1 MGGRAEVVSV
11 ERLKPAHLDVDCF
24 PLLVQTPNLVTCH
37 IFLYVVFLH
46 LFSASAECNQQFLEN
61 IDFQGT
67 DIMFVESPD
76 AEHCQMICTQHPTCL
91 FFTFVRPDWTQD
103 TRDFSC
109 YLKSTPTG
117 TPNVQTLLLG
127 VTSGYSLKSCD
138 TSQCTNTDFLGADYK
153 TFFTADYEEC
163 QRACTYDPNCQ
174 FFTFINELFTQ
185 QNMRYKCH
193 LKFSWPVP
201 RLKVKRFQG
210 VVSGFSHRIPTV
222 DPGTIKLLPN
232 THFTVSNVLIMDAAS
247 PEHCH
252 AFCSAHLLCAA
263 FSYSSEDFKCYLK
276 TNWDYLPSE
285 AKDGFTSGLPM
296 RFCQPDS
303 RWLQTQFE
311 GVDFL
316 GSDIRFE
323 LMDDPDSCQR
333 TCTEDPHCQF
343 YTYLTEDFD
352 SSSRR
357 RRCYVKSTITMPA
370 PPEVAKLD
378 NAVSGFSRRNCGSV

>member
-1 MGGRAEVVSV
+1 TEKMITHRI
-11 ERLKPAHLDVDCF
+11 
-24 PLLVQTPNLVTCH
+24 LLGLLALCSLSFGQ
-37 IFLYVVFLH
+37 
-46 LFSASAECNQQFLEN
+46 ECNQQFLEN
-61 IDFQGT
+61 IDFPGT
-67 DIMFVESPD
+67 DIMFVYSPD

-91 FFTFVRPDWTQD
+91 FFTFVRPDWTRD
-103 TRDFSC
+103 TRHFYC

-117 TPNVQTLLLG
+117 TPNKQTPLLG
-127 VTSGYSLKSCD
+127 VTSGYSLKSWPCLPKVY
-138 TSQCTNTDFLGADYK
+138 QNTDFLGADYK

-163 QRACTYDPNCQ
+163 QRACTYDPNCH
-174 FFTFINELFTQ
+174 FFTFINELFTTL
-185 QNMRYKCH
+185 NMRYKCH
-193 LKFSWPVP
+193 LKFSGSVP
-201 RLKVKRFQG
+201 RPNVKRLSG
-210 VVSGFSHRIPTV
+210 VVSGFSHRSPTA
-222 DPGTIKLLPN
+222 DPGTPVLTVALLPN
-232 THFTVSNVLIMDAAS
+232 TAFTVPDILVKDAAS

-252 AFCSAHLLCAA
+252 GFCSAHPLCAA

-276 TNWDYLPSE
+276 KNGDYLPSE
-285 AKDGFTSGLPM
+285 AKDGFTSGLPT

-303 RWLQTQFE
+303 SWLQAQFE

-343 YTYLTEDFD
+343 YTYYRNDMNAVSLR
-352 SSSRR
+352 SR

-370 PPEVAKLD
+370 PPKLTKLD

>member
-1 MGGRAEVVSV
+1 I
-11 ERLKPAHLDVDCF
+11 
-24 PLLVQTPNLVTCH
+24 NLVTCH

-138 TSQCTNTDFLGADYK
+138 TSQRRIKANPSQKPCDLSYFLIYYK

-185 QNMRYKCH
+185 QNMR
-193 LKFSWPVP
+193 
-201 RLKVKRFQG
+201 
-210 VVSGFSHRIPTV
+210 
-222 DPGTIKLLPN
+222 
-232 THFTVSNVLIMDAAS
+232 
-247 PEHCH
+247 
-252 AFCSAHLLCAA
+252 
-263 FSYSSEDFKCYLK
+263 
-276 TNWDYLPSE
+276 
-285 AKDGFTSGLPM
+285 
-296 RFCQPDS
+296 
-303 RWLQTQFE
+303 
-311 GVDFL
+311 
-316 GSDIRFE
+316 
-323 LMDDPDSCQR
+323 
-333 TCTEDPHCQF
+333 
-343 YTYLTEDFD
+343 
-352 SSSRR
+352 
-357 RRCYVKSTITMPA
+357 
-370 PPEVAKLD
+370 
-378 NAVSGFSRRNCGSV
+378 